1 MCWAKYNFLSSHCLL
16 ALVKIYRGNTSI
28 FIGDGFL
35 NMTLISNHVIHCI
48 IQSGSHISL
57 ALTYCICLKVTLS
70 PMVFYPTA
78 VLSLFP
84 LLRFLMGL

>member
-16 ALVKIYRGNTSI
+16 ALVKIYRGYTSI
-28 FIGDGFL
+28 VIGDGFL
-35 NMTLISNHVIHCI
+35 NMTLIFNHV

-57 ALTYCICLKVTLS
+57 ALTYCICLLVTLS
-70 PMVFYPTA
+70 PMVFYATA